1 MIRRFYER
9 VGWRDKVRELDEI
22 FLGLR

>member
-9 VGWRDKVRELDEI
+9 VGWRDKVGELDEI